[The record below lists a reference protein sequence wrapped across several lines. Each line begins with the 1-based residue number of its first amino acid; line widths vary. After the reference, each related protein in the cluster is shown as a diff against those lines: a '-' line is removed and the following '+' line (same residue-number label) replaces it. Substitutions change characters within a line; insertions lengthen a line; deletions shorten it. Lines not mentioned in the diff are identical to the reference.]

1 MIDIRIAQYIKNPK
15 QLNSSTIERF
25 RQLLRKYP
33 YFQTVRMLLLQ
44 NLFQEKSPLFHKE
57 LGRSAALL
65 MDRKA
70 LFDLIE
76 RDRYQMEMTPE
87 DNTLM
92 SVSEGGDRTML
103 LIDKFLKDMP
113 DEPTSDSQ
121 SAGKGIPADA
131 SVDYLGYL
139 DHQEREG
146 VPSQLETTATASQR
160 TSKIV
165 LQEREEYAV
174 PDEEEV
180 PQEEYFT
187 ETLAHIYIQQKK
199 YEQALKIIRA
209 LNASNSKKNS
219 YFADQ
224 IRFLEKIIAINK

>member
-1 MIDIRIAQYIKNPK
+1 
-15 QLNSSTIERF
+15 
-25 RQLLRKYP
+25 
-33 YFQTVRMLLLQ
+33 
-44 NLFQEKSPLFHKE
+44 
-57 LGRSAALL
+57 
-65 MDRKA
+65 
-70 LFDLIE
+70 
-76 RDRYQMEMTPE
+76 
-87 DNTLM
+87 M

-146 VPSQLETTATASQR
+146 VPSQLETTASASQR